1 MWFFGARNS
10 SISSSKILRPDLGV
24 RESHA
29 TAGALRIFETK
40 KIDLR
45 APENEIRDRTYNR
58 KTAVLKIG
66 HGSYKK
72 N

>member
-1 MWFFGARNS
+1 M
-10 SISSSKILRPDLGV
+10 GV